1 MNRSKLEILYSV
13 GIILAIPTLLAI
25 NTVMLVSSTR
35 SAFDL
40 ELSRKSDL
48 VNSVIAQ
55 QSLPS
60 IEAKEYESLS
70 DNLSAIE
77 KTQPAIRQLQVI
89 VKDDTGIN
97 RVAQGDDTLVDIN
110 PSIETQVNIAYER
123 RQPVS
128 RFINIYDGDQISQAW
143 NVATPILDAEDNVL
157 GVTVSS
163 ITTND
168 AEEVIDSAYMK
179 SFIIMAVSIVVIVIL
194 LFRHFRLVGYVQ
206 LLAKQKELNQT
217 MSDFLSVA
225 THELR
230 APTTVIKGNMESITD
245 GIYGPVD
252 TKVKEQLGVVLS
264 QTDRMNSL
272 VNDLLNVSRV
282 EQGRIQYNVQDVDS
296 SQVLRTI
303 YDMYRPIANNKGLDL
318 SVDIPEGLPTI
329 RVDEGRL
336 QEIFTNLI
344 DNAVKYTETGSV
356 TVTQKLDGKKLV
368 TSIKDT
374 GFGMSPED
382 SRRLFQRFYRIRTDK
397 TSSINGTGLGLWI
410 IKQYIEAMGGKIEV
424 ESIED
429 TGSNFIVT
437 FPIK

>member
-25 NTVMLVSSTR
+25 NTVLLTSSTR

-55 QSLPS
+55 QSLPAV
-60 IEAKEYESLS
+60 ETRDYENLNS
-70 DNLSAIE
+70 NLSAIE
-77 KTQPAIRQLQVI
+77 KTQPSIRQLQVI
-89 VKDDTGIN
+89 VKDETGIN
-97 RVAQGDDTLVDIN
+97 RVAQGDETLDDIN

-123 RQPVS
+123 RQPVA
-128 RFINIYDGDQISQAW
+128 RFINIYDGDRRSQAW
-143 NVATPILDAEDNVL
+143 NVATPILDGEDNVL
-157 GVTVSS
+157 GVAVSS
-163 ITTND
+163 ILTND
-168 AEEVIDSAYMK
+168 AEEVIDSAYLN
-179 SFIIMAVSIVVIVIL
+179 SFIIMAVSIVVIVVL

-230 APTTVIKGNMESITD
+230 APTTVIKGNMENITD

-252 TKVKEQLGVVLS
+252 TKVKEQLGVVLA

-282 EQGRIQYNVQDVDS
+282 EQGRIEYDIQDVDS
-296 SQVLRTI
+296 TQVLRTI

-318 SVDIPEGLPTI
+318 SVDIAEGLPNI

-356 TVTQKLDGKKLV
+356 TITQKLDGKKLE

-382 SRRLFQRFYRIRTDK
+382 SKRLFQRFYRIRTDK
-397 TSSINGTGLGLWI
+397 TSTINGTGLGLWI

-424 ESIED
+424 ESIEG
-429 TGSNFIVT
+429 TGSNFIVS
-437 FPIK
+437 FPVK